1 MMNISLMQPGKIGNV
16 TVKNR
21 LVMAPMGSFFNE
33 TDGTVNDRT
42 INYYAARAKG
52 GTGMITVEFTGVHPS
67 GQSAGA
73 LGIWD
78 DKFLPGLTRLAAAIK
93 ENGATA
99 AIQLAHCGRQAG
111 ASASGAPLMAP
122 SPIPCPVC
130 CAPVKEMTQE
140 DILETIES
148 FGTAALRAKK
158 AGFEVI
164 GIHAAHGYLIQGF
177 LSPYS
182 NKRTDEWGGSF
193 ENRTRFL
200 KEVIATVRKYVGP
213 DFPLVVRI
221 SIEEIAEGGLV
232 MEDQIKLA
240 KLLESWGAD
249 MIDVSIGTYG
259 YQAYLIP
266 PMDMP
271 LALNADKAAK
281 VKAEVSI
288 PVSVVGRINDPFV
301 ANQIIDEGKA
311 DFVDLGR
318 GLIAD
323 PEFGNKVA
331 SGQWDSIVKCVAC
344 NQGCFGNSLFCKP
357 LQCLRNPAVGFEKEY
372 ELVPTKNKKKVLVV
386 GGGPAGL
393 EAATTLAKRGH
404 EAILCEKTSSLGG
417 QFCLAGVDPRMKE
430 MSDAALQMGRNAVR
444 AGVQVRLQTE
454 VTKEVIDEI
463 KPDIIILATGSVP
476 FVPPIPGSDKAHVV
490 TAHEILAGAKT
501 AKGKVA
507 ILGGNAIGT
516 EVADFLAEN
525 GKDVTVIEMRDV
537 MAADLDFVRQA
548 LLLASLNKYG
558 VKLLTNSKCVGIEE
572 NAVLIEKNGTT
583 GKLNGVDTVV
593 IAAGVR
599 SYNPLEDAVKE
610 LGVPYYVI
618 GDAEKPA
625 KIINAIQSAAK
636 VAREI

>member
-1 MMNISLMQPGKIGNV
+1 MKIALLQPGKIGNV

-21 LVMAPMGSFFNE
+21 IVMSPMGSFFNDP
-33 TDGTVNDRT
+33 DGTVNDRT

-78 DKFLPGLTRLAAAIK
+78 DKFLPGLTRLADAIK
-93 ENGATA
+93 EHGSTA

-111 ASASGAPLMAP
+111 ASATGAPLVAA

-130 CAPVKEMTQE
+130 CAPVKEMTE
-140 DILETIES
+140 ADIWEAIES
-148 FGTAALRAKK
+148 FGTAALRARK

-164 GIHAAHGYLIQGF
+164 AIHAAHGYLIQNF

-193 ENRTRFL
+193 ENRIKFL
-200 KEVIATVRKYVGP
+200 KEIIAAVRKNIGP
-213 DFPLVVRI
+213 DYPLIARI

-232 MEDQIKLA
+232 IEDQLKLA
-240 KLLESWGAD
+240 KLLEAWGVD
-249 MIDVSIGTYG
+249 MVDISIGTYG
-259 YQAYLIP
+259 YQEYLIP

-271 LALNADKAAK
+271 LAINADKAAR
-281 VKAEVSI
+281 VKAELNI

-311 DFVDLGR
+311 DFVDMGR
-318 GLIAD
+318 ALIAD
-323 PEFGNKVA
+323 PEFANKTA
-331 SGQWDSIVKCVAC
+331 RGDWDSIVKCVAC
-344 NQGCFGNSLFCKP
+344 NQGCFGQSLFCRP
-357 LQCLRNPAVGFEKEY
+357 LQCLRNPCVGFEKEY
-372 ELVPTKNKKKVLVV
+372 ELVPTENKKKVLVV

-393 EAATTLAKRGH
+393 EAATTLVKRGH
-404 EAILCEKTSSLGG
+404 DVILCERTSSLGG
-417 QFCLAGVDPRMKE
+417 QFYLAGVDPRKKE

-444 AGVQVRLQTE
+444 AGIKVRLQTE
-454 VTKEVIDEI
+454 VTKEVIEEI
-463 KPDIIILATGSVP
+463 APDVVILATGSVP
-476 FVPPIPGSDKAHVV
+476 FIPPILGADGDNVV
-490 TAHEILAGAKT
+490 TAHEILAGTKT
-501 AKGKVA
+501 ANGKVA

-525 GKDVTVIEMRDV
+525 GKDVTVIEMRDAI
-537 MAADLDFVRQA
+537 AADLDFVRQR
-548 LLLASLNKYG
+548 LLLTSLNKYG
-558 VKLLTNSKCVGIEE
+558 VKRMTGSKCIGIEG
-572 NAVLIEKNGTT
+572 NTVLVEKDGATMQ
-583 GKLNGVDTVV
+583 LRDIDTVI

-599 SYNPLEDAVKE
+599 AYNPLEEQVTK
-610 LGVPYYVI
+610 LGIPYYVI
-618 GDAEKPA
+618 GDAQKPA
-625 KIINAIQSAAK
+625 KIINAIQQAAK